1 MDHQLRDRIRGAV
14 LGQAIGDALGAPT
27 EGMTRAAIRE
37 AHGRVTGFLSDDPAG
52 TDDTEYAAL
61 TARILLTYGPALTAE
76 DVSAEWERTLA
87 HQEGGFAGGGFSEME
102 AIHNLARGLRAPASG
117 GDNHELWS
125 DGSAMRVAP
134 IGAYCAGDPAEAA
147 RLAGIDAQV
156 SHARDGIWCGQAI
169 AAAVAAAT
177 ATEDWRVVV
186 DAAVAALPP
195 DSWSARLVTRAIAIA
210 TGPGTADERYDELEC
225 RIAIFHYPWADV
237 APEATALAI
246 GVFAIAEGDYVESV
260 LGGVN
265 IGRDADTIAAM
276 AGAMAGALRG
286 AASIPA
292 RWSERITELRG
303 SCIKATAG
311 VRLEALADEIA
322 AAASTRMPVHAPPP
336 PAGPASA
343 ANAASAANLASAG
356 DPDEKGTVA

>member
-1 MDHQLRDRIRGAV
+1 MNDVLRDRIRGAV

-27 EGMTRAAIRE
+27 EGLTRAAIRAE
-37 AHGRVTGFLSDDPAG
+37 HGRVTGFLSDDPAG

-61 TARILLTYGPALTAE
+61 TARILLTYGRALTAE
-76 DVSAEWERTLA
+76 NVSAEWERTLA
-87 HQEGGFAGGGFSEME
+87 GQRGGFAGGGFSEME

-117 GDNHELWS
+117 SDNHEMWS

-134 IGAYCAGDPAEAA
+134 IGAYCAGNPGEAA

-156 SHARDGIWCGQAI
+156 SQARDGIWCWQAV

-177 ATEDWRVVV
+177 TTDDWRAVL
-186 DAAVAALPP
+186 AAGIAVLPQ
-195 DSWSARLVTRAIAIA
+195 DSWSARLIGRAVAIA
-210 TGPGTADERYDELEC
+210 TRPDTADERYDELER

-237 APEATALAI
+237 APEATALSF

-276 AGAMAGALRG
+276 AGAMAGGLRG
-286 AASIPA
+286 ASAIPEQ
-292 RWSERITELRG
+292 WSSRITELRG
-303 SCIKATAG
+303 SCIKATEG
-311 VRLEALADEIA
+311 IRLEALADEIFEE
-322 AAASTRMPVHAPPP
+322 VV
-336 PAGPASA
+336 G
-343 ANAASAANLASAG
+343 
-356 DPDEKGTVA
+356 